1 MGDEIPMRSLNF
13 ILILAC
19 VTSFAFAENTR
30 LDKARF
36 DAMFNTLDNPRTGL
50 SDEKISSLKN
60 PFGFKK
66 RDDTSANSIGAV
78 GLGYKLIGTMGDKA
92 KINDRWYGLGDNI
105 GSYKITKINEDSVI
119 IANEYNDVEIKIN
132 QGNNNVIIT
141 YK

>member
-66 RDDTSANSIGAV
+66 EMIQAQIVSVLLVWDINS
-78 GLGYKLIGTMGDKA
+78 
-92 KINDRWYGLGDNI
+92 
-105 GSYKITKINEDSVI
+105 
-119 IANEYNDVEIKIN
+119 
-132 QGNNNVIIT
+132 
-141 YK
+141 